1 MPTINTTSV
10 TPLISASV
18 HSFITFSTCARA
30 TEAALLGVAYATLLR
45 NLLNLAVDMLVTF
58 ELVSLGCLAIQVSP
72 PVRFL

>member
-10 TPLISASV
+10 TPLTSASV

-45 NLLNLAVDMLVTF
+45 IALILAALRLVT
-58 ELVSLGCLAIQVSP
+58 LGVFLGADGIQVSP
-72 PVRFL
+72 PVRL